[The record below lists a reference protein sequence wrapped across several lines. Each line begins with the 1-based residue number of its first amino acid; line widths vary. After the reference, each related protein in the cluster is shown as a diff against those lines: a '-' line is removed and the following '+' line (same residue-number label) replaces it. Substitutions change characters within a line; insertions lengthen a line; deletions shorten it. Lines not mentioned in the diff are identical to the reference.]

1 MEVCVRAVELLVNG
15 VHNPAPVYLL
25 KGTDGYVR
33 REVVRTLQDTVPAE
47 ARDFCLE
54 EYGDDDDM
62 TAVIASL
69 STVSMFG
76 GNKVV
81 YLRRQKDLSEREK
94 QLLEEYVKNPA
105 DTAILLIDD
114 KAQNYLRIASKC
126 EIVDCGAVTE
136 KEVKTYVGEM
146 LRESGAAIKDGALSL
161 LYSYCAGDLG
171 RIVSETQKLISFAEV
186 GHDISENDV
195 EQLVAADVDYKMY
208 EMASAFTDGNAEK
221 GLSVLANF
229 RAKGEPPVKLLYN
242 ITSTYRRVFHLAI
255 SDLPAEEEAKAL
267 DMSVKAVEFNR
278 RMIAGHK
285 KKINGYV
292 IKLKQV
298 VEYLYELEYQFKSG
312 AISDESALNMA
323 VAKILTVSKR

>member
-1 MEVCVRAVELLVNG
+1 MRAVDLLVNG
-15 VHNPAPVYLL
+15 VTDPAPVYLL
-25 KGTDGYVR
+25 KGADGYIR
-33 REVVRTLQDTVPAE
+33 REVVRTLQDTVPQE

-62 TAVIASL
+62 SSVIASL

-76 GNKVV
+76 GRKVV

-94 QLLEEYVKNPA
+94 AMLEEYVSAPA
-105 DTAILLIDD
+105 DTAVLMIDD
-114 KAQNYLRIASKC
+114 KAQNYVRIAQKC

-136 KEVKTYVGEM
+136 KEVKTYIGEL
-146 LRESGAAIKDGALSL
+146 LRESGAAIGDEALSL

-171 RIVSETQKLISFAEV
+171 RIVSETQKLTSFADV
-186 GHDISENDV
+186 GHEITPGDV

-208 EMASAFTDGNAEK
+208 EMASAFTDGKAEK
-221 GLSVLANF
+221 GLEVLANF

-242 ITSTYRRVFHLAI
+242 ITATYRRVFHLAI
-255 SDLPAEEEAKAL
+255 SELPDEQEAKAL
-267 DMSVKAVEFNR
+267 DMSVKAVAFNR
-278 RMIAGHK
+278 RMIAGNK

-292 IKLKQV
+292 IKLKEL
-298 VEYLYELEYQFKSG
+298 VEYLYDLEYQFKSG

-323 VAKILTVSKR
+323 VAKILTVSER